1 MPALNVQRKEQAIRE
16 HAYHLW
22 EQDGRP
28 HGRDVE
34 FWERAAQEIASL
46 TRRRGAGVAAASA
59 AKTKAPVS
67 KPAKAATPRVRTS
80 APKLKAERT
89 PKA

>member
-1 MPALNVQRKEQAIRE
+1 MAAVNALRKEQAIRE

-34 FWERAAQEIASL
+34 FWERAAQDLAALSK
-46 TRRRGAGVAAASA
+46 RSGRAAVAGKVKAAD
-59 AKTKAPVS
+59 
-67 KPAKAATPRVRTS
+67 KPAKVTAPRLRTS
-80 APKLKAERT
+80 APKRKAERT